1 MNNPVTRLIAVERY
15 WLLLKLKVA
24 TMIMSCTAST
34 YLYSTFAFLQ
44 GLHDYYKLELEL
56 ELGLYNLKIM
66 QVIMYLPYE

>member
-1 MNNPVTRLIAVERY
+1 
-15 WLLLKLKVA
+15 
-24 TMIMSCTAST
+24 MIMSCTAST